1 MENAVVST
9 QTRTCPHPRLTTLQ
23 CLSSISDKEHNSK
36 HGLQIPVLPSLCGAF
51 CSEIIQM
58 DGFMATEHSTAV
70 DIIYNTRRNCSET
83 GGIMETSS
91 V

>member
-1 MENAVVST
+1 MDHF
-9 QTRTCPHPRLTTLQ
+9 P
-23 CLSSISDKEHNSK
+23 
-36 HGLQIPVLPSLCGAF
+36 IPIAFLCGAF